1 MILYT
6 MGIPGYEKLFHM
18 EILLPK
24 YIDMFHGSFISKLPG
39 GTTSMIL
46 LIGVFEQT
54 VVVLLFVSIL
64 KGEFLISEPKP
75 WFK

>member
-1 MILYT
+1 V
-6 MGIPGYEKLFHM
+6 GISGDETLFQM
-18 EILLPK
+18 ETVPPK
-24 YIDMFHGSFISKLPG
+24 YVDMFHGSFISKLPG
-39 GTTSMIL
+39 DTTSMIF
-46 LIGVFEQT
+46 LIGIFEQP